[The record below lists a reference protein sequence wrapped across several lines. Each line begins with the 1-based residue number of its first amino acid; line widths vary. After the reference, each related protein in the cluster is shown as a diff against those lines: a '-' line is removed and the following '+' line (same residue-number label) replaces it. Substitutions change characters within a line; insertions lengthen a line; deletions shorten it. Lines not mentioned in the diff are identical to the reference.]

1 MGLAR
6 CADYVLDN
14 WREKSIKVD
23 NPTVDGLSI

>member
-14 WREKSIKVD
+14 WREKSVD